1 MRVHLF
7 SLLRIDP
14 RMKNRW
20 ILALIFPLALAC
32 STLDICDSDND
43 SMLIARFKVEV
54 EDTQLDSIVSGLTI
68 YGIREGK
75 SDSLIW
81 NNGSGSRIVLPLD
94 PHNTYSRFVLN
105 VGEVSDTLR
114 IEHKT
119 EAYLTSYTCG
129 FASLFTLREISFTG
143 TIIRSSL
150 IIEALVDVDTE
161 QNEEHLWL
169 YL

>member
-1 MRVHLF
+1 
-7 SLLRIDP
+7 
-14 RMKNRW
+14 MKYRW

-43 SMLIARFKVEV
+43 SMMVVRLKVEG
-54 EDTQLDSIVSGLTI
+54 EDPPGDSIVNGLTI

-75 SDSLIW
+75 PDSLIW
-81 NNGSGSRIVLPLD
+81 NNGTGSRIELPLD
-94 PHNTYSRFVLN
+94 PHHTDSRFVLDLGG
-105 VGEVSDTLR
+105 VLDTLQ
-114 IEHKT
+114 IAHNT

-129 FASLFTLREISFTG
+129 FASLFTLREISYNG
-143 TIIRSSL
+143 TIIRGSL

-161 QNEEHLWL
+161 QNEEHLWI